1 MRGRVA
7 LITGGSRG
15 IGHAVAEAFRRDGAT
30 VIAPG
35 RAEMDLRSTESMSR
49 FCDAIRAPIDIL
61 VNNAGINPLGGATD
75 YLDADLAATIQVNV
89 TAPMQL
95 ARAVAPG
102 MVQRGYG
109 RVVNVSSIWSVV
121 ARARR
126 YVYST
131 SKAAINGMTR
141 ALAVELAGSGVL
153 VNAVAPGY
161 VNTELTRQNNTPDDL
176 DRISRAIPVGRLA
189 EPREIAAVVAFLCSE
204 RNSYLTGQT
213 LVVDGGFTSQ

>member
-1 MRGRVA
+1 
-7 LITGGSRG
+7 
-15 IGHAVAEAFRRDGAT
+15 
-30 VIAPG
+30 
-35 RAEMDLRSTESMSR
+35 MDLRSTESMSR